1 MEAAAVRRITVAVP
15 TFRRNES
22 LAALLSGLAALDDP
36 GIEWDVLVVDN
47 DDAPGAEP
55 IVSAAIP
62 TFPVPLRLAREAKR
76 GAAYARNRAIAEA
89 AGDVV
94 AFIDDDVVPDVR
106 WLVQLVAPMLAGR
119 CDGVA
124 GRVVLAPD
132 VPRPAWFDDHY
143 LSGYLSEFDLGASEM
158 PMRPDAWLLTA
169 NAAFRTERL
178 RECGGF
184 DPRLGPRNGTPLVND
199 DAQVAQAFMRAGG
212 RIHYVPSAVV
222 VHELPATRLSPRYLL
237 RRAHAQGRSDWLLHR
252 GGPPGRR
259 YGGVGWCL
267 GDLRRKLARHARR
280 APSRAVLLDAAC
292 DTARAAGWF
301 RELLVGASAGR

>member
-1 MEAAAVRRITVAVP
+1 MEAASVRRVTVAVP
-15 TFRRNES
+15 TFRRNAS
-22 LAALLSGLAALDDP
+22 LATLLSGLAALSDP
-36 GIEWDVLVVDN
+36 GIDWDVLVVDN

-55 IVSAAIP
+55 VVSAAIA
-62 TFPVPLRLAREAKR
+62 TFPVPLRLTREAQR
-76 GAAYARNRAIAEA
+76 GAAPARNRAIAEV

-94 AFIDDDVVPDVR
+94 AFIDDDVVPDAR
-106 WLVQLVAPMLAGR
+106 WLAELVAPIAAGR
-119 CDGVA
+119 CDGAA

-132 VPRPAWFDDHY
+132 VARPPWFDERY
-143 LSGYLSEFDLGASEM
+143 LSGYLSEFDLGSVEM
-158 PMRPDAWLLTA
+158 PLQPDAWLLTA
-169 NAAFRTERL
+169 NAAFRTDRL

-199 DAQVAQAFMRAGG
+199 DAQVAQSFMRGGG

-222 VHELPATRLSPRYLL
+222 VHELPAARLSPRYLL
-237 RRAHAQGRSDWLLHR
+237 RRAHAQGRSDWLLLR

-267 GDLRRKLARHARR
+267 GDLRKKLARHVRR
-280 APSRAVLLDAAC
+280 APTRAVLLDAAC

-301 RELLVGASAGR
+301 RELLVGASADR

>member
-1 MEAAAVRRITVAVP
+1 MEVAAVRRVTVAAP
-15 TFRRNES
+15 TFRRNAS
-22 LAALLSGLAALDDP
+22 LAALLAGLAAQNDP
-36 GIEWDVLVVDN
+36 GVEWDVLVVDN

-55 IVSAAIP
+55 IVSAAIAS
-62 TFPVPLRLAREAKR
+62 FPVPLRVVREPRR
-76 GAAYARNRAIAEA
+76 GAAHARNRAIAEA
-89 AGDVV
+89 DGDAI
-94 AFIDDDVVPDVR
+94 AFIDDDVVPDAR
-106 WLVQLVAPMLAGR
+106 WLAELLAPVLAAR

-132 VPRPAWFDDHY
+132 VRRPAWFDDEY
-143 LSGYLSEFDLGASEM
+143 LSGYLSEFDLGPVEV
-158 PMRPDAWLLTA
+158 PMREDAWLLTA

-178 RECGGF
+178 RACGGF

-199 DAQVAQAFMRAGG
+199 DAQVAQAFMRGGG

-222 VHELPATRLSPRYLL
+222 VHELPTARLSPLYLL

-267 GDLRRKLARHARR
+267 GDLRRKLATHARR

-292 DTARAAGWF
+292 DTVRAVGWF
-301 RELLVGASAGR
+301 RELVVGASADR